1 MWCDMM
7 DLFDPGKKMLMQG
20 DFDLNSVQRHADSF
34 KGVIKQTILKQEV
47 IFRTQVHELHQL
59 YRTQKTLMKDL
70 GSKCCGGYNSWDA
83 NVQPSLLPF
92 PNPSRIEPLAKET
105 GISSISKVGSA
116 PFASKE
122 LLHGCQDTYYRL
134 KQRPLDL
141 QLSANKLINH
151 VEEDRPNRGHAWNH
165 PLKEPIDV
173 KHPLSANYSSGT
185 EELKLSLTTREDY
198 RRTEG
203 TLRTW
208 FDKRTHQYCSVID
221 LESEE
226 RISDESAKC
235 TPSVGCATPETYSPG
250 KYKKVSA
257 FSSLIFLTSA
267 EKDPSVEIS
276 ESSYFQEH
284 SECCQEQTSSNEGIM
299 ECHDDNL
306 CNNLSTKMKQSSS
319 HKGADLDL
327 NKAHFDDPS
336 CFSND
341 SLVACPS
348 PARSA
353 GDSAVVI
360 RSMQEETCPTTF
372 WDKQV
377 NSCSNEI
384 SDMLAEN
391 NFINATEVDLNSTTR
406 STDVWTGNSEQDG
419 ISGTLPKLTGPEPI
433 PSPPLDI
440 SEDIDRYTGDHK
452 NDNVVMK
459 AKLANCLLH
468 DLNQMPSDTRE
479 LSSEKSQVED
489 AVFSCIDQYQ
499 NDGHGNQSPVSCK
512 SGIYDNDSNS
522 GKTVHFGSMSGDVN
536 TDLKT
541 LSGSQVAGASS
552 DEHDLRTSDS
562 GDLKNECYDKKEES
576 AEVDV
581 LMKRAAE
588 SLVDMSLKNLICYQD
603 SFAKEGS
610 KEMRKETREQP
621 QYTCDSFELMVMEL
635 TESNVDENSVTSKPY
650 EVNDM
655 ETKDFGSKLRRGR
668 RMKDF
673 QKEILPALASLSR
686 HEIHEDINIIEGVLR
701 SREYRKIRGKM
712 ATNGE
717 NWSPLVRSRRSRL
730 NNVGRRRSSSKFN

>member
-70 GSKCCGGYNSWDA
+70 GSKCCGGYNSWDV

-92 PNPSRIEPLAKET
+92 PNPSRIEPLVKET
-105 GISSISKVGSA
+105 GISSISKELVLPVGSA

-173 KHPLSANYSSGT
+173 EHPLSANCSSGT
-185 EELKLSLTTREDY
+185 AELKLSLITRDDY

-226 RISDESAKC
+226 RISDDSAKC
-235 TPSVGCATPETYSPG
+235 TTSVGCATPETYSPG

-257 FSSLIFLTSA
+257 FSSLIFSTSA

-306 CNNLSTKMKQSSS
+306 RNNLSTKMKQSSS
-319 HKGADLDL
+319 HKGADWDL

-341 SLVACPS
+341 PLVTCPS

-353 GDSAVVI
+353 
-360 RSMQEETCPTTF
+360 
-372 WDKQV
+372 
-377 NSCSNEI
+377 
-384 SDMLAEN
+384 
-391 NFINATEVDLNSTTR
+391 DLNSTTR

-419 ISGTLPKLTGPEPI
+419 ISGTVPNPTGPEPI
-433 PSPPLDI
+433 PSPPVEI
-440 SEDIDRYTGDHK
+440 SEDVDRYTGDHK
-452 NDNVVMK
+452 NDNLVMK

-468 DLNQMPSDTRE
+468 DLNQMPLDTRE

-489 AVFSCIDQYQ
+489 AVFSCIDECQ

-562 GDLKNECYDKKEES
+562 GDLKNECYDEKEES

>member
-1 MWCDMM
+1 M
-7 DLFDPGKKMLMQG
+7 DLFDPGKRMLIQA
-20 DFDLNSVQRHADSF
+20 DFDLNSVHRYTDSF

-59 YRTQKTLMKDL
+59 YKTQKTLMRDHGGK
-70 GSKCCGGYNSWDA
+70 GCGGYNSWDA
-83 NVQPSLLPF
+83 NVQPSSPPF
-92 PNPSRIEPLAKET
+92 PNPSRIEPLVKET

-116 PFASKE
+116 PFANE
-122 LLHGCQDTYYRL
+122 LLHGRQEAYYRL

-141 QLSANKLINH
+141 QLSANEFINH
-151 VEEDRPNRGHAWNH
+151 VEEGSPNRGHAWN
-165 PLKEPIDV
+165 
-173 KHPLSANYSSGT
+173 PLSANYSS
-185 EELKLSLTTREDY
+185 
-198 RRTEG
+198 
-203 TLRTW
+203 
-208 FDKRTHQYCSVID
+208 
-221 LESEE
+221 EE
-226 RISDESAKC
+226 RISDDSVKC
-235 TPSVGCATPETYSPG
+235 TPFVGFATPETCSPG
-250 KYKKVSA
+250 KFKSKVSA
-257 FSSLIFLTSA
+257 FSSLIFSTGA
-267 EKDPSVEIS
+267 EKNPPVDIS
-276 ESSYFQEH
+276 ESNSFQEH

-299 ECHDDNL
+299 ECRDDNL
-306 CNNLSTKMKQSSS
+306 CNNLSTKMQQSSS
-319 HKGADLDL
+319 HKGSDLDL
-327 NKAHFDDPS
+327 NKAHFDVSS

-341 SLVACPS
+341 PLVACPS
-348 PARSA
+348 PPRSA
-353 GDSAVVI
+353 GVSAVVT
-360 RSMQEETCPTTF
+360 RSMQEETCPTTV
-372 WDKQV
+372 WEKQV

-406 STDVWTGNSEQDG
+406 STDVWTVNSEPDG
-419 ISGTLPKLTGPEPI
+419 MSGTVPNPTGPEPI
-433 PSPPLDI
+433 PCSPADI
-440 SEDIDRYTGDHK
+440 SEDLDRYTGDHK

-459 AKLANCLLH
+459 C
-468 DLNQMPSDTRE
+468 
-479 LSSEKSQVED
+479 
-489 AVFSCIDQYQ
+489 Q

-522 GKTVHFGSMSGDVN
+522 GKTVHFGSTSDDVN

-541 LSGSQVAGASS
+541 LLGSQVADASS

-562 GDLKNECYDKKEES
+562 GDLKNECDDKTEES
-576 AEVDV
+576 AKVDV

-588 SLVDMSLKNLICYQD
+588 SLLDMSLKNLVCYQD

-610 KEMRKETREQP
+610 KEMRNETREQP
-621 QYTCDSFELMVMEL
+621 QYTCDSFELMVMDL
-635 TESNVDENSVTSKPY
+635 TESNVEENSVTSKPY

-730 NNVGRRRSSSKFN
+730 NHVGRRSCLMKFN

>member
-1 MWCDMM
+1 M
-7 DLFDPGKKMLMQG
+7 
-20 DFDLNSVQRHADSF
+20 
-34 KGVIKQTILKQEV
+34 
-47 IFRTQVHELHQL
+47 ELHEQS
-59 YRTQKTLMKDL
+59 T
-70 GSKCCGGYNSWDA
+70 S
-83 NVQPSLLPF
+83 
-92 PNPSRIEPLAKET
+92 
-105 GISSISKVGSA
+105 
-116 PFASKE
+116 
-122 LLHGCQDTYYRL
+122 HL
-134 KQRPLDL
+134 K
-141 QLSANKLINH
+141 
-151 VEEDRPNRGHAWNH
+151 
-165 PLKEPIDV
+165 
-173 KHPLSANYSSGT
+173 
-185 EELKLSLTTREDY
+185 
-198 RRTEG
+198 
-203 TLRTW
+203 
-208 FDKRTHQYCSVID
+208 
-221 LESEE
+221 
-226 RISDESAKC
+226 
-235 TPSVGCATPETYSPG
+235 
-250 KYKKVSA
+250 
-257 FSSLIFLTSA
+257 
-267 EKDPSVEIS
+267 
-276 ESSYFQEH
+276 
-284 SECCQEQTSSNEGIM
+284 
-299 ECHDDNL
+299 
-306 CNNLSTKMKQSSS
+306 
-319 HKGADLDL
+319 ADLDL
-327 NKAHFDDPS
+327 NKVYLDDPS

-341 SLVACPS
+341 PLLAYPS

-353 GDSAVVI
+353 GVSAVVI
-360 RSMQEETCPTTF
+360 GSVQEETCPTTS
-372 WDKQV
+372 WEKRV
-377 NSCSNEI
+377 NGCSNEI
-384 SDMLAEN
+384 SDILHA
-391 NFINATEVDLNSTTR
+391 AQVDLNSTTR
-406 STDVWTGNSEQDG
+406 SANVWTRSSDHNG
-419 ISGTLPKLTGPEPI
+419 ISGRVVNLTGPEPMAS
-433 PSPPLDI
+433 SPVDI
-440 SEDIDRYTGDHK
+440 FVDIGSCSGDHK
-452 NDNVVMK
+452 NDNVVLK
-459 AKLANCLLH
+459 AKLANGLLH
-468 DLNQMPSDTRE
+468 DLNQMRLAAIE
-479 LSSEKSQVED
+479 LTSEKSQVED
-489 AVFSCIDQYQ
+489 AVFSCVYQSQ
-499 NDGHGNQSPVSCK
+499 NDRHGNQSPVSCK

-588 SLVDMSLKNLICYQD
+588 SLVDMSLKNLICFQD

>member
-7 DLFDPGKKMLMQG
+7 DLFDPGKRMLIQA
-20 DFDLNSVQRHADSF
+20 DFDLNSVHRYTDSF

-59 YRTQKTLMKDL
+59 YKTQKTLMRDHGGK
-70 GSKCCGGYNSWDA
+70 GCGGYNSWDA
-83 NVQPSLLPF
+83 NVQPSSPPF
-92 PNPSRIEPLAKET
+92 PNPSRIEPLVKET

-116 PFASKE
+116 PFANE
-122 LLHGCQDTYYRL
+122 LLHGRQEAYYRL

-141 QLSANKLINH
+141 QLSANEFINH
-151 VEEDRPNRGHAWNH
+151 VEEGSPNRGHAWN
-165 PLKEPIDV
+165 
-173 KHPLSANYSSGT
+173 PLSANYSSGT
-185 EELKLSLTTREDY
+185 EELKLSLNARDDK
-198 RRTEG
+198 RRTED

-226 RISDESAKC
+226 RISDDSVKC
-235 TPSVGCATPETYSPG
+235 TPFVGFATPETCSPG
-250 KYKKVSA
+250 KYKSKVSA
-257 FSSLIFLTSA
+257 FSSLIFSTGA
-267 EKDPSVEIS
+267 EKNPPVDIS
-276 ESSYFQEH
+276 ESNSFQEH

-299 ECHDDNL
+299 ECRDDNL
-306 CNNLSTKMKQSSS
+306 CNNLSTKMQQSSS

-327 NKAHFDDPS
+327 NKAHFDVSS

-341 SLVACPS
+341 PLVACPS
-348 PARSA
+348 PPRSA
-353 GDSAVVI
+353 GVSAVVT
-360 RSMQEETCPTTF
+360 RSMQEETCPTTV
-372 WDKQV
+372 WEKQV

-406 STDVWTGNSEQDG
+406 STDVWTVNSEPDG
-419 ISGTLPKLTGPEPI
+419 MSGTVPNPTGPEPI
-433 PSPPLDI
+433 PCSPADI
-440 SEDIDRYTGDHK
+440 SEDLDRYTGDHK

-459 AKLANCLLH
+459 AKLTNCLLH
-468 DLNQMPSDTRE
+468 DLNQLPTDTRE
-479 LSSEKSQVED
+479 LSFEKSQVED
-489 AVFSCIDQYQ
+489 AVFSCIDQCQ

-522 GKTVHFGSMSGDVN
+522 GKTVHFGSTSDDVN

-541 LSGSQVAGASS
+541 LLGSQVADASS

-562 GDLKNECYDKKEES
+562 GDLKNECDDKTEES
-576 AEVDV
+576 AKVDV

-588 SLVDMSLKNLICYQD
+588 SLLDMSLKNLVCYQD

-610 KEMRKETREQP
+610 KEMRNETREQP
-621 QYTCDSFELMVMEL
+621 QYTCDSFELMVMDL
-635 TESNVDENSVTSKPY
+635 TESNVEENSVTSKPY

-730 NNVGRRRSSSKFN
+730 NHVGRRSCLMKFN